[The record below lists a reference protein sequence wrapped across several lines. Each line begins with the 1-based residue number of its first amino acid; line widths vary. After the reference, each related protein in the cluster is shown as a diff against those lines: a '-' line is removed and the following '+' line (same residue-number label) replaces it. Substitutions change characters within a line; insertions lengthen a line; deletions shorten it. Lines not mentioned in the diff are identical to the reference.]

1 MLSASWSFFIR
12 KMEDQYVVL
21 LERVAA
27 ENVRLWDELEAR
39 DNEQKRI
46 LADFGAKNRELCKF
60 RTRASERAS
69 RKRKR
74 KIPVPQ
80 HCRVSICL
88 SWFLVDHDRL
98 VCCYMCSHTNGTFHF
113 LSAPTP
119 YGMHFLCAFKYGPVG
134 ICNFCLD
141 GGGVGIAILVITD
154 PRNHFFSQ
162 SLFKFKNGV
171 VRIFI
176 LRSGGVGISLLFIW
190 ELWEYLFFDLKWH
203 QKWLSM
209 WEVKRFTLQCTDY
222 HQN

>member
-1 MLSASWSFFIR
+1 
-12 KMEDQYVVL
+12 MEHQYVVL

-27 ENVRLWDELEAR
+27 ENVRLREELEAR

-80 HCRVSICL
+80 HCHVSICL
-88 SWFLVDHDRL
+88 SWFLVDDDRL
-98 VCCYMCSHTNGTFHF
+98 VCCYMCSHTNGTFHY

-141 GGGVGIAILVITD
+141 GGG
-154 PRNHFFSQ
+154 RNSYFSYNSPSE
-162 SLFKFKNGV
+162 SLFQSESIQIQKRGCQNLYSSKW
-171 VRIFI
+171 
-176 LRSGGVGISLLFIW
+176 GVGISLLFIW

-203 QKWLSM
+203 QK
-209 WEVKRFTLQCTDY
+209 
-222 HQN
+222 